1 MYPEIRSFAIM
12 ADNNFY
18 IEFSSGESGLFNM
31 SPYMKSSFFSALH
44 NEEYFRSAHLE
55 FGVITWPNGQDI
67 SPATMHLEMVPCE
80 RPQGIELKTANVHA
94 TS

>member
-1 MYPEIRSFAIM
+1 MYPEIRAFAPLAENKI
-12 ADNNFY
+12 Y
-18 IEFSSGESGLFNM
+18 VEFASGESGMFEM

-44 NEEYFRSAHLE
+44 NGDYFRRAHLE

-67 SPATMHLEMVPCE
+67 SPATIRLEMIPCK

-94 TS
+94 MA